1 MTIVVLL
8 ILAGITI
15 ALVFSQ
21 NGVIRKS
28 QEAKENT
35 KIAQVREQ
43 LELAKGPEYIEG
55 NGTNNPDSNFERI
68 EAEGII
74 GNKDTDVIDNGDGTY
89 EVTTTPGYIFKITL
103 VPSKDNVE
111 DIKIDYEG
119 KVYGPRIR
127 KVNVTNKTTS
137 SISVE
142 VETVNAE
149 GATYTYYYKK
159 NDDTD
164 WIKAEENKES
174 TYTFIGLEANV
185 IYNIRVVAKTL
196 ILSNYVLFA

>member
-55 NGTNNPDSNFERI
+55 NGRYNPDSYFERI
-68 EAEGII
+68 ESEGII
-74 GNKDTDVIDNGDGTY
+74 GNKDTDIIDNGDGTY
-89 EVTTTPGYIFKITL
+89 
-103 VPSKDNVE
+103 
-111 DIKIDYEG
+111 
-119 KVYGPRIR
+119 
-127 KVNVTNKTTS
+127 
-137 SISVE
+137 
-142 VETVNAE
+142 
-149 GATYTYYYKK
+149 
-159 NDDTD
+159 
-164 WIKAEENKES
+164 
-174 TYTFIGLEANV
+174 
-185 IYNIRVVAKTL
+185 
-196 ILSNYVLFA
+196 